1 MNDTTL
7 ASPPPRKG
15 RGWLRIPAWFAGI
28 LIVLLVLVYF
38 VATSS
43 AFFKGVILPQVG
55 KAVNADITVGD
66 ASISPFKEVVL
77 RNLKVQTTGTEPLV
91 TAPEVRVRY
100 RLLDILGGN
109 IHVDEVVLSSPTV
122 IVVENPDKTSNL
134 DPLMQSQPGK
144 PNAQPAQ
151 PSKPAQL
158 DLGKVT
164 LTDATVRKVKVYQ
177 NGNRDTLEVS
187 HLNVTL
193 EDLKNG
199 QTGKLGLD
207 ADLKAENH
215 PPAPGVSGLL
225 QAKLKGSFAFTLAA
239 DLKPVS
245 IKGNTRLEVSRAEG
259 ALAELATLGADLDCE
274 VTPTEIKQVALRF
287 QKSDARLGE
296 VRVSGPFDLEKVE
309 GRLAVAIQSIDKQ
322 LLNLAGAKSGIDFGA
337 TTLNST
343 NEIQLAKAGSSITAV
358 GQLNVS
364 RFSVT
369 RTNETTPPLD
379 FLAEY
384 NVTVDRAQSNALLR
398 GLTLTGTQRGSRL
411 LRAELTSPMQI
422 AWGAAASAV
431 GDSTFQFTVTGL
443 NLADWK
449 PFLGHLA
456 AAGTVNAQAKLLSQQ
471 GGQQLTF
478 DLGSQ
483 IENLTAAVGSNSITQ
498 AGVTLK
504 ASGKAIGLK
513 QFNLSQCELQVARKT
528 QPLLSVSGS
537 GSYDLEPQSADLQVM
552 AQAALARLLEV
563 VPQPD
568 AVVSSGT
575 AEFKGHITQK
585 QKTQTITGSLTLAD
599 FTGRFGKNEFRG
611 LAAKVQ
617 MDASLGKQVA
627 DVRQFQIALAPT
639 ARAKNELQLSGQ
651 IDMSQTNAIRGQL
664 KLAADSLDVTS
675 YYDLFAGEKK
685 TSETKPAPG
694 GTRSAPA
701 ASSSE
706 KEPAATQLPFRNFT
720 AEVNIRRFYLREVE
734 VADFQTTAKVD
745 GGHVVLNPFK
755 LTLNGA
761 PADLTLDLDLGVPGY
776 KYDAA
781 CNAQRIPLA
790 PLMNSFA
797 PERKG
802 QVGGTVTA
810 QARVSGTGVTG
821 ASLQRNLT
829 GQFDVSST
837 NLNLAV
843 ANIKSPML
851 KRLVNVVSL
860 IPELV
865 RNPLSAATQ
874 ILQGS
879 SGKAGSSG
887 GLADELQKSPVNAIL
902 ARGKVGSGRVDLQ
915 QAVVQSA
922 AFEADAQGT
931 ISLAAVLTNSVIQI
945 PVAVSLSRSIAQQ
958 MSLVS
963 TNTPTNTAYAKV
975 PDFLKM
981 KGTVGAP
988 EAEINK
994 LALAGTVLK
1003 GVGNSIA
1010 SGGGILQQIG
1020 EALTGQAPGATN
1032 AATNTN
1038 TNQPA
1043 SKGGG
1048 LLQSL
1053 GGLLNEGAAGT
1064 NKNTPTNTQTNQA
1077 ATNQSPAG
1085 DLINDLFGPKK
1096 K

>member
-1 MNDTTL
+1 
-7 ASPPPRKG
+7 
-15 RGWLRIPAWFAGI
+15 
-28 LIVLLVLVYF
+28 
-38 VATSS
+38 
-43 AFFKGVILPQVG
+43 
-55 KAVNADITVGD
+55 
-66 ASISPFKEVVL
+66 
-77 RNLKVQTTGTEPLV
+77 
-91 TAPEVRVRY
+91 
-100 RLLDILGGN
+100 
-109 IHVDEVVLSSPTV
+109 
-122 IVVENPDKTSNL
+122 
-134 DPLMQSQPGK
+134 
-144 PNAQPAQ
+144 
-151 PSKPAQL
+151 
-158 DLGKVT
+158 
-164 LTDATVRKVKVYQ
+164 
-177 NGNRDTLEVS
+177 
-187 HLNVTL
+187 
-193 EDLKNG
+193 
-199 QTGKLGLD
+199 
-207 ADLKAENH
+207 
-215 PPAPGVSGLL
+215 
-225 QAKLKGSFAFTLAA
+225 
-239 DLKPVS
+239 
-245 IKGNTRLEVSRAEG
+245 
-259 ALAELATLGADLDCE
+259 
-274 VTPTEIKQVALRF
+274 
-287 QKSDARLGE
+287 
-296 VRVSGPFDLEKVE
+296 
-309 GRLAVAIQSIDKQ
+309 
-322 LLNLAGAKSGIDFGA
+322 
-337 TTLNST
+337 
-343 NEIQLAKAGSSITAV
+343 
-358 GQLNVS
+358 
-364 RFSVT
+364 
-369 RTNETTPPLD
+369 
-379 FLAEY
+379 
-384 NVTVDRAQSNALLR
+384 
-398 GLTLTGTQRGSRL
+398 
-411 LRAELTSPMQI
+411 
-422 AWGAAASAV
+422 
-431 GDSTFQFTVTGL
+431 
-443 NLADWK
+443 
-449 PFLGHLA
+449 
-456 AAGTVNAQAKLLSQQ
+456 
-471 GGQQLTF
+471 
-478 DLGSQ
+478 
-483 IENLTAAVGSNSITQ
+483 
-498 AGVTLK
+498 
-504 ASGKAIGLK
+504 
-513 QFNLSQCELQVARKT
+513 
-528 QPLLSVSGS
+528 
-537 GSYDLEPQSADLQVM
+537 
-552 AQAALARLLEV
+552 
-563 VPQPD
+563 
-568 AVVSSGT
+568 
-575 AEFKGHITQK
+575 
-585 QKTQTITGSLTLAD
+585 
-599 FTGRFGKNEFRG
+599 
-611 LAAKVQ
+611 
-617 MDASLGKQVA
+617 
-627 DVRQFQIALAPT
+627 
-639 ARAKNELQLSGQ
+639 
-651 IDMSQTNAIRGQL
+651 
-664 KLAADSLDVTS
+664 
-675 YYDLFAGEKK
+675 
-685 TSETKPAPG
+685 
-694 GTRSAPA
+694 
-701 ASSSE
+701 
-706 KEPAATQLPFRNFT
+706 
-720 AEVNIRRFYLREVE
+720 VNIRRFYLREVE

-902 ARGKVGSGRVDLQ
+902 ARGKVGSGRVDLE